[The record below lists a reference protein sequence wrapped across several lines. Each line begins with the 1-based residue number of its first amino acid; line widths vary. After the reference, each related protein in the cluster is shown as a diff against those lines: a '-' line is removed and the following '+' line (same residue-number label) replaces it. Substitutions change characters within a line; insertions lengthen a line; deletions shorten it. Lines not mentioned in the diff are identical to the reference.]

1 MHAAGPMRLA
11 AKIFLATSLVLLALV
26 VVAGW
31 SLLAVQRVVEV
42 NRAIITRSI
51 PALQLES
58 ALTESMAALV
68 RLESRYEVLEDRRY
82 QDLWNARAD
91 QTAEGLARL
100 DELVGPSERKRLA
113 KVMAAFTRYRAT
125 ANDQAGAS
133 AAASRTQRSL
143 AQLKQATGQALKHAQ
158 LAARRLERRT
168 WRAVMLVL
176 PFSLLALVAG
186 TVALSLR
193 MTRALA
199 RLSAAT
205 REVAD
210 GSFREPLVVRRNDEI
225 GDLARAF
232 NRMAERLQELDRLKE
247 EFFSNVSHELRT
259 PLTAIREATLLL
271 RDRVPGPLAARQ
283 ARLVDLI
290 SLSTE
295 RLLGLVNQIL
305 ELARLRAGL
314 IAIDRGWLDLDQLV
328 DRALEELR
336 PQAEARGVTLGRRG
350 GPVGRMRGD
359 AERLLQVL
367 VNLLGNAI
375 KYTPNGGSVVVVV
388 GEQRDRVEIAVE
400 DTGVGIPADLL
411 PRIFDRFWQADPA
424 RGGSGLGLT
433 IVKGVV
439 EAHGG
444 QVQVES
450 AEGRGTR
457 FTVHLPREAAAA

>member
-1 MHAAGPMRLA
+1 MRLA

-58 ALTESMAALV
+58 ALTESMGALV

-91 QTAEGLARL
+91 RTAEGLARL
-100 DELVGPSERKRLA
+100 DELVGPSE
-113 KVMAAFTRYRAT
+113 
-125 ANDQAGAS
+125 

-143 AQLKQATGQALKHAQ
+143 AQLQQATGQALKHAQ

-176 PFSLLALVAG
+176 PLSLLALLAG

-210 GSFREPLVVRRNDEI
+210 GSFREPLVLRRNDEI

-232 NRMAERLQELDRLKE
+232 NRMAERLQEIDRLKE

-328 DRALEELR
+328 GRALEELR

>member
-1 MHAAGPMRLA
+1 
-11 AKIFLATSLVLLALV
+11 V
-26 VVAGW
+26 VGGW

-51 PALQLES
+51 PSLQLES
-58 ALTESMAALV
+58 TLTESMAALV
-68 RLESRYEVLEDRRY
+68 RLETRYEILRDQRY

-100 DELVGPSERKRLA
+100 GELVGLSERKRLD
-113 KVMAAFTRYRAT
+113 KVMTAFTRYRERA
-125 ANDQAGAS
+125 AAEAGAS
-133 AAASRTQRSL
+133 TAAARTQRSL
-143 AQLKQATGQALKHAQ
+143 AQLQQATGQALKRAQ
-158 LAARRLERRT
+158 LAARHLERRT
-168 WRAVMLVL
+168 WRTVMLVL
-176 PFSLLALVAG
+176 PLSLLALLAG

-199 RLSAAT
+199 RLSTAT
-205 REVAD
+205 REVVD
-210 GSFREPLVVRRNDEI
+210 GSFREPLVVRGKDEI
-225 GDLARAF
+225 GDL
-232 NRMAERLQELDRLKE
+232 
-247 EFFSNVSHELRT
+247 
-259 PLTAIREATLLL
+259 
-271 RDRVPGPLAARQ
+271 
-283 ARLVDLI
+283 
-290 SLSTE
+290 
-295 RLLGLVNQIL
+295 
-305 ELARLRAGL
+305 
-314 IAIDRGWLDLDQLV
+314 
-328 DRALEELR
+328 
-336 PQAEARGVTLGRRG
+336 
-350 GPVGRMRGD
+350 GRMRGD

-367 VNLLGNAI
+367 VNLVGNAI

-411 PRIFDRFWQADPA
+411 PRIFERFWQADPA

>member
-1 MHAAGPMRLA
+1 MHAGGPMRLA

-58 ALTESMAALV
+58 TLTESMAALV
-68 RLESRYEVLEDRRY
+68 RLETRYEVLQDRRY
-82 QDLWNARAD
+82 EDLWNARAN

-100 DELVGPSERKRLA
+100 GELVGPSERKRLDKA
-113 KVMAAFTRYRAT
+113 MAAFARYRERAAEET
-125 ANDQAGAS
+125 GAS
-133 AAASRTQRSL
+133 AAGRTQRSL
-143 AQLKQATGQALKHAQ
+143 AQLKQATAQALKRAQ
-158 LAARRLERRT
+158 LAARHLERRT

-176 PFSLLALVAG
+176 PLSLLALLVG

-199 RLSAAT
+199 RLSTAT

-210 GSFREPLVVRRNDEI
+210 GSFREPLVVRRKDEI

-259 PLTAIREATLLL
+259 PLTAIREAALLL

-295 RLLGLVNQIL
+295 RLLGMVNQIL

-328 DRALEELR
+328 GRALEELR
-336 PQAEARGVTLGRRG
+336 PQAEAGGVTLGRRG

-375 KYTPNGGSVVVVV
+375 KYTPNGGSVAVVV